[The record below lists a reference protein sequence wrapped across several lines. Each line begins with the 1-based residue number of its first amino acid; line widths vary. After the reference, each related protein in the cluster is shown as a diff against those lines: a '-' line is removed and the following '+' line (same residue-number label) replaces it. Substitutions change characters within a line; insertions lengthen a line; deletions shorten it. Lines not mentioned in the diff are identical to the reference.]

1 MKRSALLM
9 VILLCFGCSH
19 PSGSKIGKG
28 SNPTQRTPEQQ
39 ESLFVEKAD
48 EDSTSDWD
56 RVLDDIGFL
65 IRWLDGDT
73 IIFP

>member
-1 MKRSALLM
+1 MA
-9 VILLCFGCSH
+9 
-19 PSGSKIGKG
+19 
-28 SNPTQRTPEQQ
+28 PEQQ
-39 ESLFVEKAD
+39 ESLFVEEAD
-48 EDSTSDWD
+48 EDSTIDWD